1 MTKGCISQ
9 ITTKEQVRDNFK
21 IANLASF
28 PIRLKHSHDLF
39 CFALVVCAH
48 PYCACNTR
56 CNVTPLSRHH
66 GKKINNNGA
75 NPGGGGT
82 SFYYIDKSVLLEN
95 TPLVKFIRTFIRDS
109 GGVFSISSLVK
120 ISMISLISILSL
132 LLKL

>member
-21 IANLASF
+21 ISNLASF

-48 PYCACNTR
+48 PYCACNAR

-75 NPGGGGT
+75 SPGGRGY
-82 SFYYIDKSVLLEN
+82 F
-95 TPLVKFIRTFIRDS
+95 
-109 GGVFSISSLVK
+109 
-120 ISMISLISILSL
+120 L
-132 LLKL
+132 LLYRQECFTGKCTTRKIHTNPHPGRGWRIFHILTSEDIDDFTDINFVSVT